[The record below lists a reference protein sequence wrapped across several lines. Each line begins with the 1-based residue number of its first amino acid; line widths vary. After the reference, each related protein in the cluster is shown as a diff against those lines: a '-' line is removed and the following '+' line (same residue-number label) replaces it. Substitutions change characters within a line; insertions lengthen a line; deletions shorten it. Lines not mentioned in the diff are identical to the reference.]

1 VRVPRAQRGPL
12 TERQRRLRQRALPLA
27 VVALIA
33 FIFGAISSAGS
44 AEQDMA
50 KRFVDDW
57 AHQDFKAM
65 HDELSESAKSQYSA
79 RDLAAAY
86 GDAQDAATAT
96 AIDPG
101 DADGPKSVN
110 GTDVVDIDVGIRT
123 NLFGKVDGTLRLP
136 LDGGKVAWD
145 PHLTFP
151 GLQTGE
157 RVGRRLTLGRRAAIL
172 AKHGV
177 PLATGPSE
185 DRSSPL
191 GSDAIDVAGLTGAPD
206 SDQQAKLQHAGYP
219 TNQSTGISGLELAF
233 NSRLAGRPSG
243 QLLAVKEGTSLP
255 DVPAKTPGRVLATAQ
270 GSQGQP
276 VRTTIDPRLQ
286 ATTVNALGGQSGGV
300 VVLNARNGN
309 VVALAG
315 SAYSAPQPPG
325 STFKVITT
333 TAALEGHDVKL
344 SDTFPV
350 LTQVNPDPANG
361 ARVVHNAH
369 DEACGGNFTEAFAE
383 SCNTV
388 FAPLG
393 VKVGAERLVDT
404 AERYGFNQTPSLY
417 NASATKAAN
426 PGRMTIPTDF
436 SGDKS
441 HTDLSVTAFGQ
452 GRVLATPLGMA
463 SVAQT
468 VANGGERSPTSIVK
482 DPGLKSDVKP
492 VQVTSKANAR
502 VLTGLMRAV
511 VSSGTGVAAN
521 LPGVQVAGKT
531 GTAELGPKPGE
542 PTPPPGQ
549 EDTAKQLI
557 DGWFIAFAP
566 AQHPKLAIAVM
577 LIDASGDGGTTAA
590 PIARDILA
598 SALR

>member
-1 VRVPRAQRGPL
+1 M
-12 TERQRRLRQRALPLA
+12 RQRALPLG

-33 FIFGAISSAGS
+33 FVFGAISSAGS
-44 AEQDMA
+44 PEQDMA
-50 KRFVDDW
+50 KRFTDAW
-57 AHQDFKAM
+57 ARQDFKAM
-65 HDELSESAKSQYSA
+65 HDELSDSAQAQYSA
-79 RDLAAAY
+79 ADLASAY
-86 GDAQDAATAT
+86 QQAQEAATAT

-101 DADGPKSVN
+101 DAEGPKSVN
-110 GTDVVDIDVGIRT
+110 GTDVVDVEVSVRT

-151 GLQTGE
+151 GLATGE
-157 RVGRRLTLGRRAAIL
+157 RVGRRLTLGRRAPIL
-172 AKHGV
+172 AKHNV
-177 PLATGPSE
+177 ALATGPTD

-191 GSDAIDVAGLTGAPD
+191 GSDAIDVAGETGLPD
-206 SDQQAKLQHAGYP
+206 ADQQAKLQHAGYP
-219 TNQSTGISGLELAF
+219 SHDTTGVTGLERAF
-233 NSRLAGRPSG
+233 NARLAGKPSG
-243 QLLAVKEGTSLP
+243 ELLAVKQGTSLP
-255 DVPAKTPGRVLATAQ
+255 DVPAGTGGRVLARSQ
-270 GSQGQP
+270 GSPGQP
-276 VRTTIDPRLQ
+276 VTTTIDPRLQ
-286 ATTVNALGGQSGGV
+286 ATTVSALGGQSGGV
-300 VVLNARNGN
+300 VVLNAKTGA
-309 VVALAG
+309 VLALAG

-344 SDTFPV
+344 SDAFPV
-350 LTQVNPDPANG
+350 LTEINPDPNSG

-393 VKVGAERLVDT
+393 VKVGAERLIDT
-404 AERYGFNQTPSLY
+404 AQDYGFNQPVTLY
-417 NASATKAAN
+417 NQAATAAADPN
-426 PGRMTIPTDF
+426 RMTIPTDF
-436 SGDKS
+436 SADTT

-468 VANGGERSPTSIVK
+468 VANGGVRMPTPIVK
-482 DPGLKSDVKP
+482 DEALQSDAKP
-492 VQVTSKANAR
+492 VEVTSKANAR

-511 VSSGTGVAAN
+511 VTSGTGIAADIRG
-521 LPGVQVAGKT
+521 LEVAGKT

-542 PTPPPGQ
+542 PPPPPGS
-549 EDTAKQLI
+549 EDTAKQI
-557 DGWFIAFAP
+557 VDGWFIAFAP
-566 AQHPKLAIAVM
+566 ADKPKLAIAVM
-577 LIDASGDGGTTAA
+577 LIDADGDGGTTAA
-590 PIARDILA
+590 PIARSILE